1 MSVKDKV
8 ESRSREFL
16 ESLVPLLE
24 DVESVFVYGESE
36 DWKHIDVKKLWAMHC
51 LEKAVDSI
59 QEEISR
65 LEK

>member
-24 DVESVFVYGESE
+24 VVELAVFGDPF
-36 DWKHIDVKKLWAMHC
+36 DWKYIDVKKLWAMHC

>member
-16 ESLVPLLE
+16 ESLVPLLK
-24 DVESVFVYGESE
+24 DLESVVYNP
-36 DWKHIDVKKLWAMHC
+36 DWSYQDGKSLWAMHS

-59 QEEISR
+59 QAEISR

>member
-36 DWKHIDVKKLWAMHC
+36 DWKYNDVKKLCAMHC

-59 QEEISR
+59 QE
-65 LEK
+65 

>member
-16 ESLVPLLE
+16 ESLVRLLE
-24 DVESVFVYGESE
+24 VVELAGYG
-36 DWKHIDVKKLWAMHC
+36 DPFDCKYIDGKSLWAMHC

>member
-24 DVESVFVYGESE
+24 DVESAVYS
-36 DWKHIDVKKLWAMHC
+36 DLPNWKYIDGKSLWAMHC

-59 QEEISR
+59 QEEVSR

>member
-16 ESLVPLLE
+16 ERLVPLLE
-24 DVESVFVYGESE
+24 GLESVVYNVP
-36 DWKHIDVKKLWAMHC
+36 DWRYLDGNSMWAMHC
-51 LEKAVDSI
+51 LDKAVDSI
-59 QEEISR
+59 QAEISR

>member
-24 DVESVFVYGESE
+24 DVELAVYGDPFV
-36 DWKHIDVKKLWAMHC
+36 DWRYIDGKSLWAMHC
-51 LEKAVDSI
+51 LEEAVGSI
-59 QEEISR
+59 QAEISR